1 MEEGSMSRPRAG
13 VLRAGLA
20 FAGLLLS
27 LSYVI
32 WRQSRALEL
41 LRALDRVHVER
52 AGAEAERSELMQRI
66 EILESRSHVVMAAG
80 ARLGM
85 RVPSANDIV
94 ILPLT
99 AASTAGGSR

>member
-1 MEEGSMSRPRAG
+1 MSRPRAG
-13 VLRAGLA
+13 VLRAGVA

-41 LRALDRVHVER
+41 LRSLDRVHVER
-52 AGAEAERSELMQRI
+52 AGAEADRSELMQRI
-66 EILESRSHVVMAAG
+66 EMLESRSHVVLAAG

-85 RVPSANDIV
+85 RVPSADDIV
-94 ILPLT
+94 ILPIS
-99 AASTAGGSR
+99 APSSGEARR